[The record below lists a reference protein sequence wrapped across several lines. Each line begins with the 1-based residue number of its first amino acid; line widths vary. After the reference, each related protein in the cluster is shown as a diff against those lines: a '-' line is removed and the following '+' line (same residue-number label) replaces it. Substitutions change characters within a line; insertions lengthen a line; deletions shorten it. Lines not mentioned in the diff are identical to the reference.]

1 MTAIGISVIVVN
13 WNSQRDL
20 GECLAS
26 LRRQTDRDFETI
38 VVDNG
43 SSDGSVER
51 VHRDYPE
58 VRVLENDA
66 NLGFAEACNRGI
78 ESTDRPWIAL
88 LNNDAVADPHW
99 IEELRA
105 AVRASHPDTGSIQ
118 ARIMDAHIPEQV
130 SSTGVVLRRR
140 GGFQDREFGSTWDG
154 RNEYEEIFCASA
166 GAALYRRSMLQAVR
180 LPTGIFD
187 RDFGLYFE
195 DVDLGWRCRLAGW
208 SAVLAPRAVAYH
220 VRHGSAQR
228 RGNRFVELQCRRN
241 RIGTLLKN
249 ASASLLVRSLPGTLR
264 DAILLLVRGGP
275 AGACGYLR
283 SIGRALSQRSNVT
296 AISRVSR
303 RDVEHRWLGELG

>member
-1 MTAIGISVIVVN
+1 M
-13 WNSQRDL
+13 
-20 GECLAS
+20 
-26 LRRQTDRDFETI
+26 
-38 VVDNG
+38 
-43 SSDGSVER
+43 
-51 VHRDYPE
+51 
-58 VRVLENDA
+58 LENDA
-66 NLGFAEACNRGI
+66 KLF
-78 ESTDRPWIAL
+78 
-88 LNNDAVADPHW
+88 
-99 IEELRA
+99 
-105 AVRASHPDTGSIQ
+105 
-118 ARIMDAHIPEQV
+118 
-130 SSTGVVLRRR
+130 RRR

-154 RNEYEEIFCASA
+154 RSELEEIFCASA

-195 DVDLGWRCRLAGW
+195 DVDLGWRGRLAGW

-241 RIGTLLKN
+241 RVGTLLKN

-296 AISRVSR
+296 ALSRVSR
-303 RDVEHRWLGELG
+303 RDVEHRWLRESGGTVTGRRSRIRRNRTFLGNSRSVGGSRRFRSGGVFWGTMTHPRR